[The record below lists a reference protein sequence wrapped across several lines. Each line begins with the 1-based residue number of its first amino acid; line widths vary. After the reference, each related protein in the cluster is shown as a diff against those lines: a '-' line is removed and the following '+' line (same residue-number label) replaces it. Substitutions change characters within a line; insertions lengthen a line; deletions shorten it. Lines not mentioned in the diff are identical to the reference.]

1 MLIARSDCVSPLSSR
16 SSAIVSPGWNIRS
29 RDIPVRLVAM
39 IIANSSYLH
48 ISAFT
53 IILILNLRNDNQ
65 PDIRGNKNGEL
76 DLAMMVFKPFW
87 LTQTQRKE
95 IGKRLSAA
103 SLSRCCLIFLTHSAG
118 IFLPI
123 FPKSRKIFSTF

>member
-1 MLIARSDCVSPLSSR
+1 
-16 SSAIVSPGWNIRS
+16 
-29 RDIPVRLVAM
+29 M

-53 IILILNLRNDNQ
+53 IILILNFRNDNQ
-65 PDIRGNKNGEL
+65 SDIRGNMNGEL

-95 IGKRLSAA
+95 IGKSLCRGKSIEMLLDFPYPLCRNLLS
-103 SLSRCCLIFLTHSAG
+103 H
-118 IFLPI
+118 
-123 FPKSRKIFSTF
+123 FPKIQKDFLYFLIVVSYPHCPPLILTNWLR